1 MPRSVRHWFLV
12 EWRDEGDE
20 LARAEIASTPEEAL
34 ALANKSGLA
43 PANVDLVV
51 VLAGAYAA
59 RGGPILPYMR
69 KHAYWRLRGV
79 WHVPGTY
86 REGGVIPLS
95 CGRRLLGWPAGRSP
109 LNKFGILLDHFPL
122 ASDVPTADYAEPV
135 RSASCHAEGGIA
147 TPC

>member
-1 MPRSVRHWFLV
+1 MPRSVRHWFVV

-86 REGGVIPLS
+86 REGGVVPLTL
-95 CGRRLLGWPAGRSP
+95 RQTLARLAGRP
-109 LNKFGILLDHFPL
+109 EP
-122 ASDVPTADYAEPV
+122 AE
-135 RSASCHAEGGIA
+135 
-147 TPC
+147 